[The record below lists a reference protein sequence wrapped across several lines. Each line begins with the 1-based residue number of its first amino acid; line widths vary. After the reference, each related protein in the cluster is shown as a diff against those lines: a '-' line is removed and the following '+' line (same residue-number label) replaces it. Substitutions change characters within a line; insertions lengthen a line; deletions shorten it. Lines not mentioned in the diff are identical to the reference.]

1 MLTEFS
7 SEMFGEM
14 QSTSNMMTMEYYQQ
28 PSSSASYS
36 TQHLSRNNIEQ
47 RLEEIELELADLK
60 TRRQEQ
66 EMKIDNIENLALR
79 QRFQDILDGLL
90 QDQMEKEQ
98 ERYELQELLKQ
109 T

>member
-14 QSTSNMMTMEYYQQ
+14 QSTSNMMSMEYYQQ
-28 PSSSASYS
+28 PPPSVSYS
-36 TQHLSRNNIEQ
+36 TQNLSRNNIES
-47 RLEEIELELADLK
+47 RLDEIELELADLK
-60 TRRQEQ
+60 TKRQEQ
-66 EMKIDNIENLALR
+66 ELKIEKIENLALR

-90 QDQMEKEQ
+90 QEQMEKEQ